1 MEGVWLQ
8 KVQPD
13 SSFRGAPWRAPTAIP
28 RTFSAMAPT
37 RRHTAAMEASSDTTA
52 AESAAAHAAAP
63 RHADG
68 AASKPPRARKSTTAS
83 RKSQTTHARRPAEST
98 GSTNGRGEGPR
109 HQVTARVRNS
119 RGSASQSLA
128 KRNAN
133 WPTLPSKG
141 SREEGMVR

>member
-1 MEGVWLQ
+1 
-8 KVQPD
+8 
-13 SSFRGAPWRAPTAIP
+13 
-28 RTFSAMAPT
+28 MAPT
-37 RRHTAAMEASSDTTA
+37 RRHTAA
-52 AESAAAHAAAP
+52 AHTAAP

-68 AASKPPRARKSTTAS
+68 AASKPAPARKSTTAS

-98 GSTNGRGEGPR
+98 TRRCCRGEGPR
-109 HQVTARVRNS
+109 HQVAARVRNS
-119 RGSASQSLA
+119 RGSASESLA